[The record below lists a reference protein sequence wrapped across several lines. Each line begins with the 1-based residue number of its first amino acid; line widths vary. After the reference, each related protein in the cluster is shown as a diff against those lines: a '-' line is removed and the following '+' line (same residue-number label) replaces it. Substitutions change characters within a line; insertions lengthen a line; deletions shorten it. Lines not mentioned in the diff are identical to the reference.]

1 MDGAGGGEGVNECTV
16 DLKFI
21 SLLLLSRVINMKYGC
36 FTFTFKPGT
45 GDFLLWMWPLDMK
58 FSEESK
64 RKIEAKEI
72 PSFLIPCPLIV
83 FETW

>member
-1 MDGAGGGEGVNECTV
+1 MEGGGAVNECTV

-21 SLLLLSRVINMKYGC
+21 SLLLLSRVINRKYGC

-45 GDFLLWMWPLDMK
+45 GDFLLWMWPVDMK
-58 FSEESK
+58 FSAENK
-64 RKIEAKEI
+64 RRIEAKEI
-72 PSFLIPCPLIV
+72 RSILIPCPLIV

>member
-1 MDGAGGGEGVNECTV
+1 MDRQGGGGVNERTV

-36 FTFTFKPGT
+36 FTFTFKPGA

-58 FSEESK
+58 FSEENK
-64 RKIEAKEI
+64 RTTEAKEI
-72 PSFLIPCPLIV
+72 PSILIPCPLIV